1 MCKGPPSVRR
11 RHKPQGLQRVHPL
24 DLAINNAQVPG
35 IEELL
40 LERGAKSSANLLAQK
55 VKFSIPVPKM
65 ISYAQQDF
73 CDGGQ
78 PADDRKDCLN
88 ELETLK
94 LYRELEYN
102 LNRRMSLSMSMGRNP
117 DELVSMT
124 MQQRELKVYS
134 KTMDK
139 VRGRVS
145 VPTALYRL
153 VLASCPGSPRVCIT

>member
-1 MCKGPPSVRR
+1 MFGADINRKGYNEFT
-11 RHKPQGLQRVHPL
+11 PL

-139 VRGRVS
+139 VRGEGKRANSTLSARAS
-145 VPTALYRL
+145 VVPRL
-153 VLASCPGSPRVCIT
+153 SPCVHYVTG